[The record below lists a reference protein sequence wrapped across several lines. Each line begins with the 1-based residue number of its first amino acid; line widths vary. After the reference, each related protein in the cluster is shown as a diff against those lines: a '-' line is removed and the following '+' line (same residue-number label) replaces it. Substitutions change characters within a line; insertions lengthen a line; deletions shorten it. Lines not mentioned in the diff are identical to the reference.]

1 MSLKNDLMF
10 PFGNPYKE
18 RLESH
23 ATKTALKNVLKLA
36 KDKMRIVEGEME
48 ELIMM
53 PESADYVNAE
63 LSIKQIES
71 LLNYIDGKEEE
82 HTNQT

>member
-1 MSLKNDLMF
+1 MSLKNDFMF

-18 RLESH
+18 RLENH

-48 ELIMM
+48 ELIML
-53 PESADYVNAE
+53 PSSADSENAE
-63 LSIKQIES
+63 MSIKQVEG

-82 HTNQT
+82 YTN

>member
-23 ATKTALKNVLKLA
+23 TTMTALKNVIKLA
-36 KDKMRIVEGEME
+36 KDKMRIVEGEGE
-48 ELIMM
+48 ELLMIA
-53 PESADYVNAE
+53 ESADAINANM
-63 LSIKQIES
+63 SIQEVEK
-71 LLNYIDGKEEE
+71 LLEYIDAKKE
-82 HTNQT
+82 